1 MFNQGFCAAVIMAM
15 SMVAPVSLAQTP
27 ADTAPDNS
35 VAKADKPVRDPTQPL
50 GYTTARAVVAN
61 TNYTLNSV
69 LISAQRKHAVIN
81 GITLREGQTIPGSG
95 GVLVNRISPQ
105 TVVLQQGTK
114 TWALRLS
121 PSVVKR
127 H

>member
-1 MFNQGFCAAVIMAM
+1 MCNQRFCAALIMAM
-15 SMVAPVSLAQTP
+15 SMVASVSLAQTLD
-27 ADTAPDNS
+27 DTAPDNS
-35 VAKADKPVRDPTQPL
+35 VTKADKPVRDPTQPL
-50 GYTTARAVVAN
+50 GYTAARGVVAN
-61 TNYTLNSV
+61 TSYTLNSV

>member
-1 MFNQGFCAAVIMAM
+1 MCNQYFCAALIMVM
-15 SMVAPVSLAQTP
+15 SMVASVSLAQTLD
-27 ADTAPDNS
+27 DTAPDNS
-35 VAKADKPVRDPTQPL
+35 VTKVDKPVRDPTQPL
-50 GYTTARAVVAN
+50 GYTAARGVVAN

-81 GITLREGQTIPGSG
+81 GMTLREGQTIPGSG